1 MRRKAKLDLNHAEI
15 VQAFERLGAKVLSL
29 APMGKGVPDLI
40 VNFRNRLRF
49 VEVKSKNGKLTPA
62 QEEFMSDW
70 PVSVVRSV
78 DDVIEIVG
86 EK

>member
-1 MRRKAKLDLNHAEI
+1 MDTNHREI
-15 VQAFERLGAKVLSL
+15 VRAFERLGAKVLSL
-29 APMGKGVPDLI
+29 APMGNGVPDLL
-40 VNFRNRLRF
+40 VCVRGRLRL
-49 VEVKSKNGKLTPA
+49 VEVKAKTGKLTPA

-86 EK
+86 KK